1 MCPHLSLIK
10 CVEISVVGD
19 NLVSHE
25 EFIFD
30 DDMPE
35 LLTPEHDTWWQHDTW
50 WHSEEYENMPELES
64 DDNNDE
70 DDEDDCLC
78 EINLEDILN
87 QPIDVES
94 LTFGNPDYVWNN
106 VMTYSDSE

>member
-1 MCPHLSLIK
+1 
-10 CVEISVVGD
+10 
-19 NLVSHE
+19 
-25 EFIFD
+25 
-30 DDMPE
+30 MPE
-35 LLTPEHDTWWQHDTW
+35 LLTPEHDTWW
-50 WHSEEYENMPELES
+50 HSEEYENIPELMS
-64 DDNNDE
+64 DDNDE

>member
-1 MCPHLSLIK
+1 MCPHLSLNK

-35 LLTPEHDTWWQHDTW
+35 LLTPEHDTWWHDTW
-50 WHSEEYENMPELES
+50 WHENIPELIMS

-70 DDEDDCLC
+70 DDFLC
-78 EINLEDILN
+78 EIDLEDFLN

-94 LTFGNPDYVWNN
+94 LTFGNPDYVWDNN
-106 VMTYSDSE
+106 MTCSDSE

>member
-35 LLTPEHDTWWQHDTW
+35 LFTPEHDTW
-50 WHSEEYENMPELES
+50 WHSEEYENIPELMS

-70 DDEDDCLC
+70 DDEDYFCLC